1 MQCLEKGLFT
11 WMAVSLEKQ
20 KSLLMKTRDLKIS
33 YGIGRH
39 LPSASSVVFLCFAL
53 KIVWNFPFLMSLLN
67 FFFLY
72 VCYLLPRF
80 YQICLLSSSYKYPL
94 SWSCKL
100 TESNQFKVD
109 IKYKTG
115 LSWSGDT
122 WLTNLQKTFY
132 ATSFS
137 PNQSA
142 KFSWKLT
149 LARWILRQRNIN
161 AITTYFKY
169 LIRDFNSLSDLVP
182 DPPVS
187 FSLSQVAPTFLMAKA
202 IFPETFLEIILHN
215 AEGRWRIRLYRKYIL
230 FYFILFY

>member
-1 MQCLEKGLFT
+1 ML
-11 WMAVSLEKQ
+11 V
-20 KSLLMKTRDLKIS
+20 
-33 YGIGRH
+33 
-39 LPSASSVVFLCFAL
+39 
-53 KIVWNFPFLMSLLN
+53 
-67 FFFLY
+67 
-72 VCYLLPRF
+72 
-80 YQICLLSSSYKYPL
+80 ICLLSSSYKYPL
-94 SWSCKL
+94 SRSCKL

-115 LSWSGDT
+115 LSWSGNT

-149 LARWILRQRNIN
+149 LARWILSQRNIN
-161 AITTYFKY
+161 AITSYFEY

-187 FSLSQVAPTFLMAKA
+187 YSLSQVAPTFLMARST
-202 IFPETFLEIILHN
+202 FPETFLEIILHN
-215 AEGRWRIRLYRKYIL
+215 AEGRWRIRWYRKYIL
-230 FYFILFY
+230 FYFILLRSKS